1 MSDKRYTEEFKIAA
15 VRQVSEQGYPVLEVA
30 ERLGITNRTLY
41 AWLRKYQLPNPSE
54 KQTEDKDDEIK
65 RLQAELKRTREERD
79 ILKKA
84 AAFFANQ
91 PE

>member
-15 VRQVSEQGYPVLEVA
+15 VRQVSEYGYRVLEVA
-30 ERLGITNRTLY
+30 SRLGVTNRTLY
-41 AWLRKYQLPNPSE
+41 AWLRKYQLPNPSDT
-54 KQTEDKDDEIK
+54 QTADKDAEIK
-65 RLQAELKRTREERD
+65 RLKAELKRTTEERE

>member
-15 VRQVSEQGYPVLEVA
+15 IRQVTEQGYPVLEVA
-30 ERLGITNRTLY
+30 ERLGVTNRTLY
-41 AWLRKYQLPNPSE
+41 AWLRKYQLPNPSD
-54 KQTEDKDDEIK
+54 KQTNDKDAEIK

-84 AAFFANQ
+84 AAYFANQ

>member
-15 VRQVSEQGYPVLEVA
+15 VRQVNEKGYPVLEVA
-30 ERLGITNRTLY
+30 ARLGITNRTLY
-41 AWLRKYQLPNPSE
+41 AWLRKYNLPNPS
-54 KQTEDKDDEIK
+54 TINIEDKDAEIK
-65 RLQAELKRTREERD
+65 RLQEELKRTREERD

-91 PE
+91 PG